1 MFYTC
6 IINYIIEHN
15 WTAFNI
21 KLTIYFLGALLI
33 PFIKTRPGTDEADL
47 LDRIGTPPATWSACF
62 HSHRPRPKQV
72 ARIAWQEAREVTNTN
87 TQRPER
93 MCMTYLK
100 IFASENTTLAGRQTS
115 DVSFSVWAIAAVA
128 LVWPAQAQKNPA
140 QSQEFAVQMMYAFS
154 LWWSGGRV

>member
-33 PFIKTRPGTDEADL
+33 PFIQTRPGTDEADL

-100 IFASENTTLAGRQTS
+100 IFASENDIGWATNFRRLVFGLSHCRCCAGLARAGAEKPSAKPRVCCSNDVRIQPMMIGR
-115 DVSFSVWAIAAVA
+115 
-128 LVWPAQAQKNPA
+128 
-140 QSQEFAVQMMYAFS
+140 
-154 LWWSGGRV
+154 